1 MQYVWRHR
9 LLLHTDLVTVD
20 GRRVCVIDPGRQN
33 VDAGPDF
40 FNAKVRIGDSLWA
53 GDIEMHVRA
62 SDWHRHGHDSD
73 PAYGSVVLH
82 VVDRDDMPIMRANGE
97 VIPQMVMRCDPG
109 FHRRYSALVDRADID
124 LPCAAELPSIPSL
137 FVGDWLTA
145 MAYER
150 AYAKAAHLAEIA
162 ARFTGDWEEATY
174 VILARAL
181 GFGTNSEPME
191 RLALSLPLRFLRKH
205 SDSLT
210 SLEALFFGQGGF
222 LDRAPDA
229 DPYVERLRR
238 EHEFLT
244 HKFGLRPLES
254 PGWKMGRLRPANLPH
269 RRIAML
275 AMLVSDNFRP
285 VARMLEAEGPD
296 EVIEMFRKP
305 LSPYWASRYTFGPEA
320 DRTFETMS
328 RASASVLV
336 INVAVPLLVATGLA
350 RHDDTLIAR
359 AIDWLQQLPP
369 ENNRIVTAFATAG
382 LRSRDAFTT
391 QALIH
396 VRRNYCEQ
404 RKCLYCRI
412 GHRLLAASARR
423 RE

>member
-1 MQYVWRHR
+1 M
-9 LLLHTDLVTVD
+9 
-20 GRRVCVIDPGRQN
+20 
-33 VDAGPDF
+33 
-40 FNAKVRIGDSLWA
+40 S
-53 GDIEMHVRA
+53 
-62 SDWHRHGHDSD
+62 SWH
-73 PAYGSVVLH
+73 
-82 VVDRDDMPIMRANGE
+82 
-97 VIPQMVMRCDPG
+97 
-109 FHRRYSALVDRADID
+109 
-124 LPCAAELPSIPSL
+124 
-137 FVGDWLTA
+137 
-145 MAYER
+145 
-150 AYAKAAHLAEIA
+150 
-162 ARFTGDWEEATY
+162 AR
-174 VILARAL
+174 L

-222 LDRAPDA
+222 LDRAPGA

-238 EHEFLT
+238 EHQFLT

-320 DRTFETMS
+320 DRTFETIS

-336 INVAVPLLVATGLA
+336 INVAVPLLVAIGLA

-369 ENNRIVTAFATAG
+369 ESNRIVTAFATAG

-412 GHRLLAASARR
+412 GHRLLAARARR

>member
-1 MQYVWRHR
+1 MWS
-9 LLLHTDLVTVD
+9 TATICPS
-20 GRRVCVIDPGRQN
+20 CVPT
-33 VDAGPDF
+33 A
-40 FNAKVRIGDSLWA
+40 
-53 GDIEMHVRA
+53 
-62 SDWHRHGHDSD
+62 
-73 PAYGSVVLH
+73 
-82 VVDRDDMPIMRANGE
+82 
-97 VIPQMVMRCDPG
+97 RCDPG

-124 LPCAAELPSIPSL
+124 LPCAAELSSIPSL

-222 LDRAPDA
+222 LDSAPGA

-238 EHEFLT
+238 EHQFLT

-254 PGWKMGRLRPANLPH
+254 PGWKMGRLRPVNLPH

-369 ENNRIVTAFATAG
+369 ESNRIVTAFATAG

-412 GHRLLAASARR
+412 GHRLLAARARR